1 LILGLDIST
10 SSTGICIVDG
20 DKLVYCSYFSPK
32 GDDLF
37 SKIDG
42 ITDHLDHLCDMFDI
56 TSIYIEEP
64 LISMSQ
70 KYQTSADVLKLL
82 IRFNFA
88 ISYHLYK
95 KLKIKPTYVPFSSA
109 RRILSLKSIEIK
121 EEKIEKLQE
130 SVHKDKILGCQYVI
144 NKFPVF
150 KDMLFIEKN
159 MYSRGKNVGLP
170 KNCVFDCSDAVVIAL
185 AGESYVREIGN
196 T

>member
-10 SSTGICIVDG
+10 SSTGICIINCDE
-20 DKLVYCSYFSPK
+20 LVYCSYFSPS

-37 SKIDG
+37 SKIDC
-42 ITDHLDHLCDMFDI
+42 ITSHLDTLCEKFPI
-56 TSIYIEEP
+56 TSVYIEEP

-88 ISYHLYK
+88 ISYHLYR
-95 KLKIKPTYVPFSSA
+95 KLKIKPVYVPFSSA
-109 RRILSLKSIEIK
+109 RRILVLKSVEIK

-130 SVHKDKILGCQYVI
+130 TVHKDKILGCQHVL

-150 KDMLFIEKN
+150 KDMLFTDKN

-170 KNCVFDCSDAVVIAL
+170 KNCVFDCSDAVIIAL
-185 AGESYVREIGN
+185 AGESYVREVRD